1 MKRLSRFGALLAL
14 VIGLTGVVILGGM
27 ARAQQDVP
35 RITKEDLKPLIGKV
49 DVVIID
55 VRAEHDWKDEDMMI
69 QGAVREDPL
78 KAAEWMEKY
87 SKEKTLVFYCS

>member
-1 MKRLSRFGALLAL
+1 MKGCPPRVGLLLVVGLVGALL
-14 VIGLTGVVILGGM
+14 LGGV
-27 ARAQQDVP
+27 ASAQQDVP
-35 RITKEDLKPLIGKV
+35 RITKEDLKPLIGKA

-78 KAAEWMEKY
+78 KVADWMDKY
-87 SKEKTLVFYCS
+87 GKEKTLVFYCA

>member
-1 MKRLSRFGALLAL
+1 MKRCSSHVGLLA
-14 VIGLTGVVILGGM
+14 VGLISVILLGGV
-27 ARAQQDVP
+27 AFAQQDIP
-35 RITKEDLKPLIGKV
+35 RMTKEELRPLLGKA
-49 DVVIID
+49 DVAIID
-55 VRAEHDWKDEDMMI
+55 VRSENDWKDSDMMI